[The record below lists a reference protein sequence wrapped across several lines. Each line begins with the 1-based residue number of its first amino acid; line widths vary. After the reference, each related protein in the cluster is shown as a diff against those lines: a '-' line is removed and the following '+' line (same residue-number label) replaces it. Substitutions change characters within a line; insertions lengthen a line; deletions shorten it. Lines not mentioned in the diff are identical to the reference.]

1 MGKSAKLLY
10 DGKEIELPLLTGTE
24 NEDAIDISKIRS
36 ETGLITLDKGY
47 KNTGAT
53 TSKITYLDGEKGIL
67 RHRGYSIEE
76 LASKS
81 SFTES
86 GYKISV
92 TLAVLIK
99 TFSTIIFSHLSGKIC
114 CKFFVVIQAFALVFE
129 ACN

>member
-53 TSKITYLDGEKGIL
+53 TSKITYLDGEKGVL

-76 LASKS
+76 LASA
-81 SFTES
+81 
-86 GYKISV
+86 YD
-92 TLAVLIK
+92 LIK
-99 TFSTIIFSHLSGKIC
+99 
-114 CKFFVVIQAFALVFE
+114 
-129 ACN
+129 